1 MTVQLHLVHLEQA
14 RALTQSGGGVLF
26 PEDVGPLRW
35 M

>member
-1 MTVQLHLVHLEQA
+1 MTVQLHLVRLGQA

-26 PEDVGPLRW
+26 PEDFSPLRW